1 MTLLFFGLEANA
13 PAGRRLL
20 WTHQLPDGVKDDAE
34 LGVVLSLQLLQLPG
48 QVLVGP
54 QQLADPDKGIHNLDI
69 DLDRS
74 FAVQD
79 AGKHGH
85 TLLSESIRGE
95 AATTPLS

>member
-1 MTLLFFGLEANA
+1 MHE
-13 PAGRRLL
+13 
-20 WTHQLPDGVKDDAE
+20 LPDRIKDRFE
-34 LGVVLSLQLLQLPG
+34 LSIVLALQSIEFPRQI
-48 QVLVGP
+48 LVGC
-54 QQLADPDKGIHNLDI
+54 QELADPDKGIHNLDI

-85 TLLSESIRGE
+85 TLLGESIRGE